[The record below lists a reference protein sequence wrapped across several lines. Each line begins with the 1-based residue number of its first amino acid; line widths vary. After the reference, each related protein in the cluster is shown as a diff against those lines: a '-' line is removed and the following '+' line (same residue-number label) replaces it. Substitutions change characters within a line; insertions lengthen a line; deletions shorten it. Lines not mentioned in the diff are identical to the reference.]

1 MRLYHMPPSRSTAV
15 LWLLEEIG
23 APYDVTLI
31 TRAEKEGEA
40 HRTRHP
46 LGRVPVIEENGRH
59 LFETGAICLHLADLH
74 PEAALIAA
82 PGSPERAL
90 TYQWLFFAKTEI
102 EPYILRTPDD
112 GSEHAATM
120 NERLRAAALV
130 VEEALAGTEYLVGD
144 RFGVTDVPV
153 GSILL
158 LADRFQLLEGMPN
171 IEAYCTRLAARP
183 AFERSHAIGP
193 A

>member
-1 MRLYHMPPSRSTAV
+1 
-15 LWLLEEIG
+15 
-23 APYDVTLI
+23 
-31 TRAEKEGEA
+31 
-40 HRTRHP
+40 
-46 LGRVPVIEENGRH
+46 
-59 LFETGAICLHLADLH
+59 
-74 PEAALIAA
+74 
-82 PGSPERAL
+82 
-90 TYQWLFFAKTEI
+90 
-102 EPYILRTPDD
+102 
-112 GSEHAATM
+112 M